1 MSCFWPDNEPRIHAM
16 ITGISTPFDSGRLV
30 ELPLSINNR
39 NEVHG
44 EISLRV
50 PAAHARSYRIG
61 DVYAAHF
68 RLVSEM
74 GARAAQPGPDSHD

>member
-16 ITGISTPFDSGRLV
+16 ISAISKPFDCGRLV
-30 ELPLSINNR
+30 ELRLSINNR

-44 EISLRV
+44 EIALRMTV
-50 PAAHARSYRIG
+50 EAARRYRIG

-74 GARAAQPGPDSHD
+74 GPVMGPAVK